1 MNWRKHMVLVIGG
14 GVALLLMILAL
25 IFLLRAKGEYSRVN
39 DELENS
45 MRRLESLSR
54 RTPFPSPDNVRRMEE
69 NLEALRE
76 KASEIQAFL
85 QKGQVPQESIEAAEF
100 PPLLERV
107 IARIKQRAAESGV
120 LLPEQLNLGLARYLA
135 GELPSNEAIP
145 RLVIQVNTM
154 AALCNLLFQSRI
166 QSLVGMDRQ
175 AFELAATP
183 TADEPVVVRRRVA
196 VDAPTV
202 TQSQLPPVAENP
214 LFEVERITVV
224 FTARDAV
231 IWDVLNLLARSP
243 LIAAVVDVQL
253 ANTISDKI
261 GKAQPVAPIGG
272 DQPGMASITRYP
284 THEERVVAG
293 RELVQATMVV
303 DVYRFVRD
311 LKEDAP

>member
-1 MNWRKHMVLVIGG
+1 MNWRKHMILLIGG
-14 GVALLLMILAL
+14 GASLLLMILAL
-25 IFLLRAKGEYSRVN
+25 IFLLRAKGEYNRVN

-54 RTPFPSPDNVRRMEE
+54 RTPFPSPENVRRMEE
-69 NLEALRE
+69 NLELLRE

-85 QKGQVPQESIEAAEF
+85 QKGQVQQESIEAAEF
-100 PPLLERV
+100 PPLLERE
-107 IARIKQRAAESGV
+107 IARIRQRASESGV
-120 LLPEQLNLGLARYLA
+120 ILPEQLNLGLARYLA
-135 GELPSNEAIP
+135 GELPAPEAIP

-154 AALCNLLFQSRI
+154 SALCNLLFQARI
-166 QSLVGMDRQ
+166 QSLVAMDRQ
-175 AFELAATP
+175 AFELAVTP
-183 TADEPVVVRRRVA
+183 TSDEPVVVRRRVA
-196 VDAPTV
+196 VEAPSV
-202 TQSQLPPVAENP
+202 AQAQLPPVAENP
-214 LFEVERITVV
+214 LYQVERITVI

-253 ANTISDKI
+253 ANTLADKI

-272 DQPGMASITRYP
+272 DQSGMASIARYP